1 MPAAGTEQHI
11 KTICMPTAKTLPAQQ
26 CKQQGCS
33 RAAALSNAA
42 RQLQNKCE
50 QLQLPGTDTDTLT
63 GASRPI
69 ELCCEQARGR
79 SICTPIARCCKSLA
93 LQHQKNHKQ
102 CSQWAAI
109 RSRHGHFHEPCTC
122 HEHCHEHAAMNRPAP
137 TPRMLPKQ
145 CCCSNCVAYKRTAR
159 NTACRGSAAAG
170 TECPG
175 AASDT
180 HKKALQTLVSSKG
193 RAGLSS
199 RHTPRC
205 GDRACWFGDQGRT
218 THPVARQRDAG
229 NSQEQQL
236 LGVSTQA

>member
-1 MPAAGTEQHI
+1 MKVSRTGRRRGCLKRGGPRGLRSSCNACGGDRAAHQNHMYAN
-11 KTICMPTAKTLPAQQ
+11 MPTAKTLPAQQ

-93 LQHQKNHKQ
+93 LQHQQNHKR

-122 HEHCHEHAAMNRPAP
+122 HEHCREHAAMNRPAP

-180 HKKALQTLVSSKG
+180 HKKALQTLVSSKREG
-193 RAGLSS
+193 RPEQQT
-199 RHTPRC
+199 HTPLR
-205 GDRACWFGDQGRT
+205 
-218 THPVARQRDAG
+218 
-229 NSQEQQL
+229 
-236 LGVSTQA
+236 